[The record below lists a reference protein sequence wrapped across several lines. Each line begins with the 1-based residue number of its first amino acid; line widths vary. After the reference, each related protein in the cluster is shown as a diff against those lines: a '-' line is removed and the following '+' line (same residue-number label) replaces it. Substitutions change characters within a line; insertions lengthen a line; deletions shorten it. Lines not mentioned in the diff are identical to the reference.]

1 MPETAARLPRKIA
14 LIFGD
19 RDLHVSRAGAAD
31 QSDGQRPQALGV
43 KKGDRV
49 TLFAQNSAEWV
60 LSYIGI
66 AKAGAVINPVNAM
79 LTADELAYV
88 VKDCGAQGSDHD
100 VGARQDCRTS
110 QEGRQPEGDRGAR
123 AARRSRTR
131 FRSQD
136 LLAGAPDTVEAP
148 GNAPEDLSTI
158 CYTSGTTGF
167 PKGAMLSHHSVVLN
181 AAMTAAMN
189 MRTEHDV
196 QFTGLPLAHVYGT
209 VVMNLSFLLGLTFVM
224 LEKFDTQ
231 QALESI
237 QRHKV
242 TIMDGVPT
250 MYLYMLSY
258 PDFGKYDLSSLR
270 TAVVGGQAMPAAK
283 ATEWLERVGTPDP
296 RAVGHDRTGRPR
308 HHAAFLLDNR
318 LGSAGIADA
327 VPARAASPTR
337 RTRRRRCRRGEVG
350 ELMVRGP
357 YTMLGYYGNEKAT
370 EEAIEPDG
378 WLHSGDLCK
387 MDADGYF
394 YIVDRKKDMILT
406 AGYNIYPG
414 RDRARHRR
422 TPGGRNGR
430 RRPDSRIRT
439 RARSP
444 RPISCSRPAR
454 ARMQTDHRTL
464 PETSRGL
471 QGAARGAIRPS
482 LPTTSSGKIM
492 RRELKTL
499 DQDVATAKQEAE
511 CRGLNRSASPFA
523 SVGVCGS
530 KIRRTPGFPSARGR
544 GSAHGCRACPRR
556 C

>member
-1 MPETAARLPRKIA
+1 MLKKTIDQIVPETAERLPDKTA
-14 LIFGD
+14 LIFGEKTFTY
-19 RDLHVSRAGAAD
+19 RQLERLTNQTANGLKT
-31 QSDGQRPQALGV
+31 LGV
-43 KKGDRV
+43 KKDDRV

-88 VKDCGAQGSDHD
+88 VKDCGAKVLITTSERAKTALHLKQDGSLTEI
-100 VGARQDCRTS
+100 VVLSGAPI
-110 QEGRQPEGDRGAR
+110 EGTISFGG
-123 AARRSRTR
+123 
-131 FRSQD
+131 
-136 LLAGAPDTVEAP
+136 LLAGQADTVETPA
-148 GNAPEDLSTI
+148 NAPEDLSTI

-189 MRTEHDV
+189 VRTEHDV

-237 QRHKV
+237 QRNKV

-283 ATEWLERVGTPDP
+283 TTEWLERVGTPILELWGMTEL
-296 RAVGHDRTGRPR
+296 AGVGIMQHSYC
-308 HHAAFLLDNR
+308 DNR
-318 LGSAGIADA
+318 LGSVGIPMPFMQGRIAD
-327 VPARAASPTR
+327 PADPSKTLPP
-337 RTRRRRCRRGEVG
+337 GEVG
-350 ELMVRGP
+350 ELMVKGP

-370 EEAIEPDG
+370 ADAIEPDG

-406 AGYNIYPG
+406 AGYNIYPAEIERVIVG
-414 RDRARHRR
+414 HPAVAMVGVG
-422 TPGGRNGR
+422 PK
-430 RRPDSRIRT
+430 PDSHKGEIAKAYIVLKAGASADAAGIVDYCRKHL
-439 RARSP
+439 AAYKVP
-444 RPISCSRPAR
+444 REVQFVPA
-454 ARMQTDHRTL
+454 
-464 PETSRGL
+464 
-471 QGAARGAIRPS
+471 

-499 DQDVATAKQEAE
+499 DLDAADAKQTA
-511 CRGLNRSASPFA
+511 AA
-523 SVGVCGS
+523 AV
-530 KIRRTPGFPSARGR
+530 
-544 GSAHGCRACPRR
+544 
-556 C
+556 